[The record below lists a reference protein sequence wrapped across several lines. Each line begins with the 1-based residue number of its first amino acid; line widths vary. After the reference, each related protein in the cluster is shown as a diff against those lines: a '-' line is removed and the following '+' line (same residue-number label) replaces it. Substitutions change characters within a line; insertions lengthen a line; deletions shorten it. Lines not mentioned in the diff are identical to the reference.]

1 MPLSGQTRLSA
12 VKVHFNTHDT
22 LEVQAN
28 FKMKNSPFTVGL
40 IVTLS
45 AFLLEYRHP
54 MAVHAQDRCQEA
66 ISFVRSDIELR
77 LGGKVSDVT
86 IAENK
91 QSPFADARD
100 EVVFELDA
108 NMDRGAPLKN
118 FRASPKQ
125 VAANVNVVNSG
136 KLSMGY
142 AKKILGSCKSVARVY
157 FYVYELNQGYSL
169 HEDQVVRKDKCVSPG
184 FFNSNNYVPWGQQ
197 ICA

>member
-1 MPLSGQTRLSA
+1 MPLSGRSRLSA
-12 VKVHFNTHDT
+12 VKVRFITHDM
-22 LEVQAN
+22 LKVQAV
-28 FKMKNSPFTVGL
+28 FKMKSTPFAVGL
-40 IVTLS
+40 IVTLA

-54 MAVHAQDRCQEA
+54 MAVHAQDNCQEA

-91 QSPFADARD
+91 QSPFADARE

-108 NMDRGAPLKN
+108 NMDRGATLKN

-136 KLSMGY
+136 RLSMGY
-142 AKKILGSCKSVARVY
+142 AKKILGSCKRVARVC

-184 FFNSNNYVPWGQQ
+184 FFNQNNFVPWGQQ

>member
-1 MPLSGQTRLSA
+1 M
-12 VKVHFNTHDT
+12 
-22 LEVQAN
+22 
-28 FKMKNSPFTVGL
+28 
-40 IVTLS
+40 LS
-45 AFLLEYRHP
+45 AFLLEYKHP
-54 MAVHAQDRCQEA
+54 MAVLAQDKCQEA

-100 EVVFELDA
+100 EVSFELDA

-125 VAANVNVVNSG
+125 VAANANVVNSG

-142 AKKILGSCKSVARVY
+142 ARKILSSCKSIARVY

-169 HEDQVVRKDKCVSPG
+169 HEDQVVRKDKCLSPG
-184 FFNSNNYVPWGQQ
+184 FFNSKNYVPWGQQ